1 MKHCVPWLLLSM
13 FAVAG
18 WAQTA
23 SDQPKDFESRRKQAD
38 TLYQLGH
45 ATEAM
50 PLYAQLAKEKPDDY
64 LLEERYGMT
73 LLMSAATMSGADEK
87 KKIRI
92 QAKQTL
98 TKARDL
104 GDKSSLMILINEIP
118 DDGSWASFS
127 DRSDADTAMQA
138 GEAAYVKGDYA
149 SAIVQYQKALALD
162 PKNYHAALFIGDS
175 DFASGHYDEAGT
187 WFEQAIAIEPNAET
201 AYRYWGDALIKQQKW
216 EQAKSK
222 FLDAV
227 VAEPYNQHSWAGLIQ
242 WANLRGMQLVA
253 PRIVPPSKV
262 EDNGKG
268 GATITIDPN
277 SLGGDKKGKDV
288 DPAGA
293 AWITYPMKHVLWKN
307 EGEFQKHYS
316 NEKAYRHSLA
326 EEMDAFTMVLTVYDE
341 ITSKKKPAQVDPQ
354 IAKLQELR
362 SRGFLEPYILL
373 QRADAGIAQDY
384 PSYRDAH
391 RDKLRDYV
399 EYLVV
404 PRQGQPGPQAALP
417 E

>member
-1 MKHCVPWLLLSM
+1 MKRWCILAMLLV
-13 FAVAG
+13 VAAG
-18 WAQTA
+18 CLAQAAAPQTK
-23 SDQPKDFESRRKQAD
+23 SDFDTRRKQAD
-38 TLYQLGH
+38 TLFQLGR
-45 ATEAM
+45 ATEAL
-50 PLYAQLAKEKPDDY
+50 PLYEQLAKEKPDDY
-64 LLEERYGMT
+64 LLQERYGMA
-73 LLMSAATMSGADEK
+73 LLMNSATITDVDQRK
-87 KKIRI
+87 KARI
-92 QAKQTL
+92 QAKQAL
-98 TKARDL
+98 TKARSL

-118 DDGSWASFS
+118 DDGSWGSFS
-127 DRSDADTAMQA
+127 DRADVEAAMQA
-138 GEAAYVKGDYA
+138 GEAAYVKGDFEA
-149 SAIVQYQKALALD
+149 AIQQYQKALALD

-175 DFASGHYDEAGT
+175 NFASGHYDEAGT

-242 WANLRGMQLVA
+242 WANLRGMMLVA
-253 PRIVPPSKV
+253 PNIVPPSKV
-262 EDNGKG
+262 EDTAKG
-268 GATITIDPN
+268 ANITIDAN
-277 SLGGDKKGKDV
+277 SLGKAKSD

-307 EGEFQKHYS
+307 EGEFQKHYPD
-316 NEKAYRHSLA
+316 EKVYRHSLA
-326 EEMDAFTMVLTVYDE
+326 EEVDAFTTVLKVYDE
-341 ITSKKKPAQVDPQ
+341 LTAKKKPAQVDPQ

-362 SRGFLEPYILL
+362 DRGFLEPYILL

-384 PSYRDAH
+384 PAYREAH
-391 RDKLRDYV
+391 RDKLRDYI

-404 PRQGQPGPQAALP
+404 PQQNQTPPKPLS